1 MRSIKSDIFTDTQ
14 IAEIYDYLKSIDS
27 EKRFDFE
34 GRTRLDFDNNF
45 PPHLLNK
52 IVSIANSKNSKLE
65 YLSAYSSEYN
75 LKYGNPSLNPHFDTT
90 PATYTIDYQLDSN
103 IDWSIF
109 IEGSRFDLKNN
120 EAISINVREDAHWR
134 PQRHFAKGEYTIMI
148 FFHFLDRE
156 NMPAIPTMK
165 ENSDLMLKWDHLYS
179 VWDN

>member
-1 MRSIKSDIFTDTQ
+1 MRSIKSDIFTDTE
-14 IAEIYDYLKSIDS
+14 IAEIYEYLKSIDDK
-27 EKRFDFE
+27 KRFDFE

-45 PPHLLNK
+45 PSHLLNK

-65 YLSAYSSEYN
+65 YMSAYASEYN
-75 LKYGNPSLNPHFDTT
+75 LKYGNPSLNPHFDRT

-103 IDWSIF
+103 INWSIF

-120 EAISINVREDAHWR
+120 EAIEINVREESHWR

-165 ENSDLMLKWDHLYS
+165 ENGDLMLKWDHLYS